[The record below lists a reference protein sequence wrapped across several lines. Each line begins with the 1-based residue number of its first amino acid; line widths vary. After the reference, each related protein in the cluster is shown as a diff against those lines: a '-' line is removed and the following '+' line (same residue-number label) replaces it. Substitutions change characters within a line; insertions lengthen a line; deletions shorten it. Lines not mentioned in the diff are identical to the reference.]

1 MQGSDISLNIT
12 ISLGKKKRNR
22 EKLTKKHKIMIVGA
36 IK

>member
-22 EKLTKKHKIMIVGA
+22 EKLKKKN
-36 IK
+36 IKL